1 MERWLRWICLFAW
14 TLAACLPARAQT
26 PVPTQTQVPPAVK
39 ECLATGLTLPKG
51 SPAEYRLGHKL
62 RIVATGDCAALL
74 KAQYEKAPD
83 QIGIRIDGV
92 VLDGLRPTLE
102 LAPDGQ
108 QLTMQLQ
115 RIPAQARNRTA
126 WDTLFGQQHDG
137 YRMEL
142 PLAVQIGSGLPVV
155 LKDRIVFNVVTDGE
169 ALLAVVA
176 GLAIFVAAFVL
187 MVRSPGALRDSH
199 AGRYSLGRSQMAFW
213 GLLVLVSFCAV
224 WALTH
229 TVEYLPVQ
237 TLMLMG
243 ISGATGIAAVMIGSG
258 KDTPAQRLAKLD
270 VERDPLMAS
279 QVAGT
284 LAPADALRLTE
295 LDRQRQRL
303 IDFTTRPPRFW
314 RDICDDGEGV
324 SFHRIQVVLWTLALG
339 VVFVWTVA
347 KQLSMP
353 EFPETLLLLMGISS
367 GTYLGFKFPEK
378 V

>member
-1 MERWLRWICLFAW
+1 
-14 TLAACLPARAQT
+14 
-26 PVPTQTQVPPAVK
+26 
-39 ECLATGLTLPKG
+39 
-51 SPAEYRLGHKL
+51 
-62 RIVATGDCAALL
+62 
-74 KAQYEKAPD
+74 
-83 QIGIRIDGV
+83 

-115 RIPAQARNRTA
+115 RIPTQARNRAA

-169 ALLAVVA
+169 ALLAIVA
-176 GLAIFVAAFVL
+176 GLAVFIAAFVL

-199 AGRYSLGRSQMAFW
+199 GGRYSLGRSQMAFW

-270 VERDPLMAS
+270 VERDPLLAS
-279 QVAGT
+279 QAAGP
-284 LAPADALRLTE
+284 LAPADALRLAE

-303 IDFTTRPPRFW
+303 LDFTTRPPRFW